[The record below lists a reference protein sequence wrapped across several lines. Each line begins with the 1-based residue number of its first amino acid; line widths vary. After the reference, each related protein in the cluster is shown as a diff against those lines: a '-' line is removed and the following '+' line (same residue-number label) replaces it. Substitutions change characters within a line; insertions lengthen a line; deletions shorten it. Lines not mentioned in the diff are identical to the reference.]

1 MSNGVQVSQEHQ
13 VIDVDVTTS
22 GDLPGAADYART
34 KIGELGRFSHRP
46 VLYARVRLSRH
57 HDPAVESPVVA
68 QANLDVNGRLVRA
81 QVHAATALE
90 AVDLL
95 EARLRRRLE
104 HVAEHF
110 DVRRGDRIDSR
121 RPWWHEAR
129 LAQRLNHFPHP
140 VEQRVIRRKSF
151 TMTPC
156 TIDDAIDEMEL
167 LDYDFHLFTEKG
179 SGVVGVLYRSG
190 PAAYRLA
197 LVAPSVADELAPFS
211 HAVTVSPHPPPCLR
225 EQDAPERLRLLGLPF
240 LFFID
245 AAAGRA
251 GVLYHRYDGHYGLVT
266 PAG

>member
-1 MSNGVQVSQEHQ
+1 MGNGVQVPEI
-13 VIDVDVTTS
+13 IDVDVTTR
-22 GDLPGAADYART
+22 GDLPGAADYARK
-34 KIGELGRFSHRP
+34 KIGELGRLSHRP
-46 VLYARVRLSRH
+46 VLHARVRLSRH

-81 QVHAATALE
+81 QVHAATAHE

-110 DVRRGDRIDSR
+110 EVRRGDRLGGGRSWR
-121 RPWWHEAR
+121 HETR
-129 LAQRLNHFPHP
+129 SAQQLHQFAYG
-140 VEQRVIRRKSF
+140 VDQRVVRRKSF
-151 TMTPC
+151 SMTPC
-156 TIDDAIDEMEL
+156 TVDDAVAEMEL
-167 LDYDFHLFTEKG
+167 LDYDFHLFTEKN

-190 PAAYRLA
+190 STGYRLA
-197 LVAPSVADELAPFS
+197 LVAPSMADQLAPFS

>member
-1 MSNGVQVSQEHQ
+1 MSNGVQVPE
-13 VIDVDVTTS
+13 IIEVDVTTR
-22 GDLPGAADYART
+22 GDLPGAADYARK
-34 KIGELGRFSHRP
+34 KIGELGRLSHRP
-46 VLYARVRLSRH
+46 VLYARVRLTRH

-81 QVHAATALE
+81 QVHAATAQE
-90 AVDLL
+90 AIDLL

-110 DVRRGDRIDSR
+110 DVRRRDRLEGGRSWR
-121 RPWWHEAR
+121 QEAR
-129 LAQRLNHFPHP
+129 PAQRLNHF
-140 VEQRVIRRKSF
+140 QRATDRRVIRRKSF

-156 TIDDAIDEMEL
+156 TIDDAIAEMEL

-179 SGVVGVLYRSG
+179 SGTVGVLYRSEPTG
-190 PAAYRLA
+190 YRLA

-251 GVLYHRYDGHYGLVT
+251 GVLYHRYDGHFGLIT